1 MLENL
6 LESEIFSKIKKISLS
21 IHKNRY
27 GKSFHDKN
35 DNMLMILTSN
45 KQSNVFWFFYDFNN
59 PIYENFGKDEIRNN
73 LLKILQNK
81 YRLNNTKIVIK

>member
-6 LESEIFSKIKKISLS
+6 LESEIFSKIKKIGLS

-45 KQSNVFWFFYDFNN
+45 KQSNVFWFFMTSIILFM
-59 PIYENFGKDEIRNN
+59 
-73 LLKILQNK
+73 KILVK
-81 YRLNNTKIVIK
+81 MRLEIIYLKFYRINID